1 MSKIIKILFKIFTVI
16 ILIVSVVSFP
26 LISILLKEQHD
37 QDEFEKVV
45 HKDEI

>member
-1 MSKIIKILFKIFTVI
+1 MSKIIKILFKVFNVI

-26 LISILLKEQHD
+26 LLSILLKEHPD